1 MIAPIFRG
9 RIYQRLE
16 DRWDWDVKKE
26 LKEGTNII
34 AIEKKELKKGTNIIV
49 SEKNDKLQNDELLLK
64 GMIQWLK
71 L

>member
-34 AIEKKELKKGTNIIV
+34 AIEKELKKGTNIIV

>member
-16 DRWDWDVKKE
+16 YRWDWDVKKE

-34 AIEKKELKKGTNIIV
+34 AIEKELKKGTNIIV
-49 SEKNDKLQNDELLLK
+49 SEKNDELLLK